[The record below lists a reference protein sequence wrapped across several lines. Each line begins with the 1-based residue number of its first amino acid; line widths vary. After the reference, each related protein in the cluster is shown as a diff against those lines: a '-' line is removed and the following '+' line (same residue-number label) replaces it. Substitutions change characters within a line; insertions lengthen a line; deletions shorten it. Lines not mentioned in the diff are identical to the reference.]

1 MEIKQRTI
9 AEIAETERLL
19 LANADERYPVYYP
32 HALEASLFLSNFV
45 KSVDA
50 DRSLFAMFLSQVK
63 KHHTLALFSTV
74 RLHQI
79 QARMNLR
86 QVLEAGASA
95 AFAIAN
101 PGPENF
107 VNTDEQGILDP
118 SQKLAKKRYDW
129 FATHYRAGSDAIKNM
144 KATINETTAHANLI
158 YTHNNFRF
166 SENNGSFDAPFFDIE
181 DEHFVKTDLWMIGN
195 IAVGLLDV
203 FYGVNQ
209 GQNVIK
215 FVDDFLPRFE
225 KIARDNNALHAEMTA
240 TERYKKAQAKILSR

>member
-9 AEIAETERLL
+9 AEIAETEHLL
-19 LANADERYPVYYP
+19 LATAHERYPVYYP
-32 HALEASLFLSNFV
+32 HALEASLCLSNFV

-50 DRSLFAMFLSQVK
+50 DRSVFAMFQSQVK
-63 KHHTLALFSTV
+63 KRHILALFSTV

-107 VNTDEQGILDP
+107 VDIDEQGILDP

-129 FATHYRAGSDAIKNM
+129 LATHYQAGSDAIKSM
-144 KATINETTAHANLI
+144 KATINETTAHANLV

-166 SENNGSFDAPFFDIE
+166 NEEDGSFDAPFFDVE
-181 DEHFVKTDLWMIGN
+181 DAYCVKTDLWMVGN
-195 IAVGLLDV
+195 IAVGLLNL

-209 GQNVIK
+209 GRNVIK

-225 KIARDNNALHAEMTA
+225 KIARDNKALHAERTA
-240 TERYKKAQAKILSR
+240 TERYKKAQATILSR

>member
-9 AEIAETERLL
+9 AEIIETERLL
-19 LANADERYPVYYP
+19 VANAHERYPVYYP

-50 DRSLFAMFLSQVK
+50 DRSVFAMFLSQVK

-79 QARMNLR
+79 QAKMNLR

-107 VNTDEQGILDP
+107 VDTDDQGILDQ
-118 SQKLAKKRYDW
+118 SKKLATKRYDW
-129 FATHYRAGSDAIKNM
+129 LDKHYPAGSDAIK
-144 KATINETTAHANLI
+144 KAKTTINESTAHANLVFT
-158 YTHNNFRF
+158 YNNFRLN
-166 SENNGSFDAPFFDIE
+166 EVDGSFDSPFFDVK
-181 DEHFVKTDLWMIGN
+181 DEHFVKIDLWMIGN
-195 IAVGLLDV
+195 IAVSLLDL

-209 GQNVIK
+209 SRNVIK
-215 FVDDFLPRFE
+215 LVDDFLPQFD
-225 KIARDNNALHAEMTA
+225 KIARDNKALHIEMTG
-240 TERYKKAQAKILSR
+240 TERYKRAQQKKESR